1 MLVVSL
7 RVYIAGFGLFKGV
20 WDGTSLYFPIQV
32 SVRAVHEELYK
43 NVVTLIITSEKQ
55 HDIPD
60 TRQNTLISFYV
71 NVCFCMTSF
80 RCKLKIEQHP
90 HWSPLGV

>member
-1 MLVVSL
+1 M
-7 RVYIAGFGLFKGV
+7 
-20 WDGTSLYFPIQV
+20 
-32 SVRAVHEELYK
+32 HEELFK
-43 NVVTLIITSEKQ
+43 NAVTLIITSEKL

-60 TRQNTLISFYV
+60 TRQNTLTSFYV

-80 RCKLKIEQHP
+80 RGKLKIDQHL